1 MKNKSILTILFILIY
16 WPLAAQ
22 FNMHVT
28 TSFASTRYYPNLP
41 TVNLLT
47 VFPDKATFT
56 IGAEA
61 EFKIRGPKKK
71 QAYLAFRSGV
81 SFLKAGYEYVQVFPE
96 DDFEATSILE
106 KDYLR
111 IPVIARLYYQ
121 PMPLVDHFTLFL
133 GGGVV
138 INKVQNISLSESYI
152 SPSEKYADSQN
163 VLAYSKPQY
172 LFSIVEMGVA
182 YKRIEV
188 SFRIQSALESL
199 YMEGL
204 EGNWGV
210 PNEYSEYFE
219 RHLSESP
226 IESTEKI
233 LELTVSYKI
242 F

>member
-1 MKNKSILTILFILIY
+1 MKNKSIHTTLLFILIS

-22 FNMHVT
+22 FNLHVT
-28 TSFASTRYYPNLP
+28 TSFASTRYHPTLP
-41 TVNLLT
+41 TVNLT
-47 VFPDKATFT
+47 YFPDKASFTF
-56 IGAEA
+56 GAEA
-61 EFKIRGPKKK
+61 EFKFRGQKKR
-71 QAYLAFRSGV
+71 QAYLSLRSGI
-81 SFLKAGYEYVQVFPE
+81 SYLQAGYDYVQVFPE
-96 DDFEATSILE
+96 DDFETTSLLE

-111 IPVIARLYYQ
+111 IPAIARLYYQ

-152 SPSEKYADSQN
+152 SPTEKYADSQD

-210 PNEYSEYFE
+210 PNEYSEYFK